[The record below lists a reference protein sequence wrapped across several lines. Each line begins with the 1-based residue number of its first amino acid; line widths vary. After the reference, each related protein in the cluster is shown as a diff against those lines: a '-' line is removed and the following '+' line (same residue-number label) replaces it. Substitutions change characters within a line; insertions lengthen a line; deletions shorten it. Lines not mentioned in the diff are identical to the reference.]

1 MGTEL
6 DQQEKAALLNAL
18 HGNAA
23 AAENELNLAQ
33 PSTVKH
39 QNNNDILSTS
49 RDKTFL

>member
-18 HGNAA
+18 HGNA